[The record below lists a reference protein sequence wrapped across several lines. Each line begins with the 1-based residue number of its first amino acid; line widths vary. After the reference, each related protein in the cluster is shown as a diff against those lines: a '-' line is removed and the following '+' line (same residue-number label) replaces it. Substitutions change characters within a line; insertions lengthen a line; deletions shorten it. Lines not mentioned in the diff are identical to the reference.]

1 MLRALALLA
10 QVPEPAPVVT
20 QRFHF
25 IDSLISA
32 TSFGFL
38 GMVLL
43 LFGLKLFDWMTPK
56 LDIEKELAEKNMAVA
71 IVVAAMFISMGIIL
85 VRTVGG

>member
-10 QVPEPAPVVT
+10 QGESVPPVT
-20 QRFHF
+20 RSHF
-25 IDSLISA
+25 IDNLISA

-38 GMVLL
+38 GVILL

-56 LDIEKELAEKNMAVA
+56 LDIEKELAEKNIAVA
-71 IVVAAMFISMGIIL
+71 IVVAAMFLSMGIIL

>member
-1 MLRALALLA
+1 MLHALALLA
-10 QVPEPAPVVT
+10 QVETTPPVT
-20 QRFHF
+20 RSHF
-25 IDSLISA
+25 IDNLISA

-38 GMVLL
+38 GVVLL

-56 LDIEKELAEKNMAVA
+56 LDIEKELAEKNIAVA
-71 IVVAAMFISMGIIL
+71 IVVAAMFLSMGIIL

>member
-10 QVPEPAPVVT
+10 QVEPTPVVT
-20 QRFHF
+20 HRSHF

-43 LFGLKLFDWMTPK
+43 LLGLKLFDWMTPK
-56 LDIEKELAEKNMAVA
+56 LDIEKELSEKNMAVA

>member
-10 QVPEPAPVVT
+10 QTETTPPVS
-20 QRFHF
+20 RSHF
-25 IDSLISA
+25 IDNLISA

-38 GMVLL
+38 GLVLL

-71 IVVAAMFISMGIIL
+71 LVVTALFVAMGIIL
-85 VRTVGG
+85 ARTVGG

>member
-10 QVPEPAPVVT
+10 QIEPAPPVT
-20 QRFHF
+20 RSHF
-25 IDSLISA
+25 IDNLISA

-38 GMVLL
+38 GLVLL

-71 IVVAAMFISMGIIL
+71 LVVTALFVSMGIIL
-85 VRTVGG
+85 ARTVGG

>member
-1 MLRALALLA
+1 MLHALALLA
-10 QVPEPAPVVT
+10 QVETPPPVT
-20 QRFHF
+20 HSHF
-25 IDSLISA
+25 IDNLISA

-38 GMVLL
+38 GLVLL
-43 LFGLKLFDWMTPK
+43 LLGLKLFDWMTPK

-71 IVVAAMFISMGIIL
+71 LVVAAMFISMGIVL